1 MKITTF
7 GAAFHKVKAAA
18 KEESKKKRLVAGGE
32 RAFKRGGI
40 AGFGKYTARKTK
52 QAEQKE
58 KRLAKGAEAK
68 AATKA
73 KVGKL
78 RERFGYRKAES

>member
-1 MKITTF
+1 MKVSTF
-7 GAAFHKVKAAA
+7 GSAMYKAKAAA
-18 KEESKKKRLVAGGE
+18 KEEAKKKRLTRGGE

-52 QAEQKE
+52 QADQKE

-68 AATKA
+68 AATKS
-73 KVGKL
+73 KVGKI
-78 RERFGYRKAES
+78 REQFGSRKAES